1 MAQPESMVL
10 SSITKYSDILMALG
24 VIGVLIIMIIPV
36 PTPLLDMLL
45 TFNITVAV
53 IILFIGIYILNPPDF
68 SIFPGLLL
76 ITTLLRLSLNI
87 ASARLILLHGHEG
100 ASAAGEVIKAFGSFV
115 VGGNYVVG
123 VIIFAILV
131 IINFVVIT
139 KGSGRIAEVAARFT
153 LDAMPGKQMA
163 IDADLNAGLITEA
176 EAKVRRQKI
185 SKEAD
190 FYGAMDGASKF
201 VRGDAIAAVIITVV
215 NIVGGLIIGVFQEG
229 MAIGT
234 AAQTYTLLTI
244 GDGLVSQIPALVI
257 STAAGII
264 VTRAASEANLGAEL
278 VGQIL
283 AHHRALGLA
292 AGVIFFFGLIPGM
305 PTIPFFAMGIV
316 TGYITY
322 LIYRSRREAMVE
334 AVEERA
340 ETPEERVEKV
350 EALLP
355 LDVLELEVGYNL
367 IPLVDVEQDGS
378 LLDRVKSIRRQ
389 FALDM
394 GLVVPPMHIRDNL
407 QLGPNEYSIL
417 IKGVEIAKGDIMPDH
432 YLAMDSGETELKI
445 EGIPTKEPAFGL
457 PSLWIEEKDK
467 ERAQIAGY
475 TVVDT
480 ATVIATHI
488 SEVIKKNAFEF
499 LGRQEVQKLLEH
511 LAESYPKAV
520 EELVPNV
527 MSVGGVQKVLQSLVK
542 EGVSVRNFL
551 SIVETLGDHAPTTR
565 NVDLLTDYVRQALAR
580 QITRQ
585 HLLADGSLHIMTLD
599 KNIEDMIAR
608 SLQHTETESYL
619 TLEPVKAHQIINTLT
634 AATEKFREAG
644 LTPIIL
650 TSPIVRTPLKRLTER
665 FIPTLVV
672 LSHNEI
678 SADASITNLGMVSL
692 NHGN

>member
-1 MAQPESMVL
+1 MAQTNSAVL
-10 SSITKYSDILMALG
+10 GGITKYSDILMALG

-100 ASAAGEVIKAFGSFV
+100 ATAAGEVIKAFGSFV

-163 IDADLNAGLITEA
+163 IDADLNAGLITES

-229 MAIGT
+229 MPIGT

-316 TGYITY
+316 TGYVTY

-340 ETPEERVEKV
+340 ETPEEKVEKV

-432 YLAMDSGETELKI
+432 YLAMDSGETEMKI

-585 HLLADGSLHIMTLD
+585 HLLPDGSLHIMTLD
-599 KNIEDMIAR
+599 KTIEDMITR

-619 TLEPVKAHQIINTLT
+619 TLEPAKAHQIINTLT

-692 NHGN
+692 SHGN

>member
-1 MAQPESMVL
+1 MAQTNSAVL
-10 SSITKYSDILMALG
+10 GGITKYSDILMALG

-100 ASAAGEVIKAFGSFV
+100 ATAAGEVIKAFGSFV

-163 IDADLNAGLITEA
+163 IDADLNAGLITES

-229 MAIGT
+229 MPIGT

-316 TGYITY
+316 TGYVTY
-322 LIYRSRREAMVE
+322 LIYRSRRDAMVE

-340 ETPEERVEKV
+340 ETPEEKVEKV

-585 HLLADGSLHIMTLD
+585 HLLPDGSLHIMTLD
-599 KNIEDMIAR
+599 KTIEDMIAR

-619 TLEPVKAHQIINTLT
+619 TLEPAKAHQIINTLT